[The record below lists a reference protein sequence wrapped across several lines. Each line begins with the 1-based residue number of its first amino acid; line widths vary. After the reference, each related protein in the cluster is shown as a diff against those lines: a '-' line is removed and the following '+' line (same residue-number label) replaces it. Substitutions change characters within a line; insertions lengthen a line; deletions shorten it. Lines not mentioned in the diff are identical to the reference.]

1 MAEKCASA
9 SLSGPGQ
16 EGTRQS
22 DTPSQHVD
30 DAAAFFASVAKLESI
45 KQIEVEE
52 RVSSPGPAGSTRSR
66 LAAAAAVRSTTPST
80 NAVDTGSASG
90 AARTRQASPRLAS
103 PPALGAGRSDAPV
116 VSESAAQN
124 SRQSQHVRVQVL
136 VPQAKMGLL
145 IGTQGKTIR
154 ELLLEAKALNAH
166 IHVPPVYTPAVSS
179 VEDSTRES
187 LEGTVRRKNG
197 FVVITGPR
205 DAVAKLKEKVVAI
218 LSGQMGGGSHDPLA
232 YIEPYIQGQSSH
244 NSSTPVPK
252 EAKRL
257 LQLIQK
263 LSAPAGV
270 AEGDRVPPHAETS
283 PTSPASVQP
292 LRGKSARSGQ
302 VDIESGIKKEE
313 TGSGATVGQQQ
324 AIQEQTINQ
333 EQAIQEQTIQSNR
346 NPSETHHVDTGAFG
360 SHFAATQPLSTLK
373 SPGMLPFATGSTS
386 YGYPISPVGHDNRAS
401 RKQDFT
407 VPDLAVSAPRI
418 SALRFKLDH
427 ATQGLETVTRA
438 LDQLSMNLPENLEPY
453 PSEIAGSFVLDNSR
467 QTQANTWCAPLVIHS
482 RQCLKHLVGKGMQEH
497 PGRLEALFGA
507 NGVLMQVTI
516 ILQQTLAN
524 SVMLF
529 VS

>member
-1 MAEKCASA
+1 MHSGELVAEKCARA

-16 EGTRQS
+16 EGTRES
-22 DTPSQHVD
+22 DTPSQLVD

-52 RVSSPGPAGSTRSR
+52 RVPSPGPAGSTRSR
-66 LAAAAAVRSTTPST
+66 LAGAAAVRSTTPLT

-90 AARTRQASPRLAS
+90 AARTRQVSPRLAS

-116 VSESAAQN
+116 VSESAAQK
-124 SRQSQHVRVQVL
+124 SRQSQHVRVQIL

-154 ELLLEAKALNAH
+154 ELLLEAKALNAY
-166 IHVPPVYTPAVSS
+166 IHVPPVYTPTMSS

-205 DAVAKLKEKVVAI
+205 DVVAKLKEKVVAI
-218 LSGQMGGGSHDPLA
+218 LSGQTEGGSHDPLA

-244 NSSTPVPK
+244 NSSTPVPT

-283 PTSPASVQP
+283 PTSSASVQP
-292 LRGKSARSGQ
+292 LTGKSARSGQ

-313 TGSGATVGQQQ
+313 TGSGATLGQQ
-324 AIQEQTINQ
+324 
-333 EQAIQEQTIQSNR
+333 QAIQEQTIQSNR
-346 NPSETHHVDTGAFG
+346 NLSETHHVDTGAFG

-386 YGYPISPVGHDNRAS
+386 YGYPISPVGHDNRSS

-507 NGVLMQVTI
+507 NGVLMKVTSM
-516 ILQQTLAN
+516 LQQTLAN